1 MLTKEE
7 MKIHQQALS
16 LSRARERNDA
26 EVVENLILLE
36 QSQLYKKLDKRN
48 MFTYAVD
55 VLGHDEGFAYS
66 AINIAGKSVQFPA
79 LRSAVGASRLS
90 VGKASRIASCLTL
103 ENAAE
108 LVEFACVH
116 TTDEINQEVA
126 RRNPKRER
134 RDKVKWI
141 SRDLVE
147 ITTTMTRKDYEKL
160 KRAESL
166 EAPKKRGEVIGLCVE
181 EYLFK
186 HDPVQK
192 AERSKKRES
201 AVAQTFGNTE
211 KRRVPL
217 TALQKHTVFR
227 RDQGRCTH
235 RGLDGTRCNSERYID
250 LHHIIRVADGGMND
264 PANLTTL
271 CSFHHDLV
279 HQLSLAIDGQVSWI
293 REPSVEYRNF
303 S

>member
-1 MLTKEE
+1 MLTQEE
-7 MKIHQQALS
+7 EKIHQQALS
-16 LSRARERNDA
+16 LSSSRKRNDA
-26 EVVENLILLE
+26 EVVENLILVE

-55 VLGHDEGFAYS
+55 TLCHDESFAYS
-66 AINIAGKSVQFPA
+66 AINIARKSVLFPP
-79 LRSAVGASRLS
+79 LRSAVCASKLS
-90 VGKASRIASCLTL
+90 VAKASRIASSLTS

-108 LVEFACVH
+108 LVEFACAH

-134 RDKVKWI
+134 RDRVKWI
-141 SRDLVE
+141 SEDLVE

-166 EAPKKRGEVIGLCVE
+166 KAPKKRGEVIGLCAE
-181 EYLFK
+181 EYLIK

-192 AERSKKRES
+192 ADRSKKR
-201 AVAQTFGNTE
+201 VQTFCSTE

-217 TALQKHTVFR
+217 TALQKHEVFR
-227 RDQGRCTH
+227 RDQGKCTH
-235 RGLDGTRCNSERYID
+235 IGLNGTRCNSDRFID
-250 LHHIIRVADGGMND
+250 IHHIIRVADGGTNN
-264 PANLTTL
+264 PSNLTTL

-293 REPSVEYRNF
+293 REPSTEYRSF

>member
-1 MLTKEE
+1 MLTTEE
-7 MKIHQQALS
+7 TKIHQQALS
-16 LSRARERNDA
+16 LSRSRKRNDA
-26 EVVENLILLE
+26 EVVENLILVE
-36 QSQLYKKLDKRN
+36 KSQLYKKLDKRN

-55 VLGHDEGFAYS
+55 ILGHDEGFAYS
-66 AINIAGKSVQFPA
+66 AINIARKCLLFPA
-79 LRSAVGASRLS
+79 LRSAVGASKLS
-90 VGKASRIASCLTL
+90 VGKASRIASSLTT

-108 LVEFACVH
+108 LVAFACAH

-134 RDKVKWI
+134 RDRVRWI

-166 EAPKKRGEVIGLCVE
+166 EAPKKRGEVIGLCAE

-192 AERSKKRES
+192 AERSKKR
-201 AVAQTFGNTE
+201 AQPFCTIE
-211 KRRVPL
+211 KPARRHPL
-217 TALQKHTVFR
+217 TALQKHEVFR

-235 RGLDGTRCNSERYID
+235 RGLDGALCNSDRYID

-264 PANLTTL
+264 PSNLTTL
-271 CSFHHDLV
+271 CSFHHGLV
-279 HQLSLAIDGQVSWI
+279 HQLSLAIDGQVNWI
-293 REPSVEYRNF
+293 REPSVEYRIT